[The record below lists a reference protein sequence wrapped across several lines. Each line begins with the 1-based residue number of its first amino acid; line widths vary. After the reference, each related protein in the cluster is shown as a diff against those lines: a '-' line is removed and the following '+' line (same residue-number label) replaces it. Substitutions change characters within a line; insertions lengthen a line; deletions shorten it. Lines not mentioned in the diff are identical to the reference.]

1 MKSEII
7 QKHFPNLSDIQRDQ
21 FEKLLPLY
29 QEWNEKINVISR
41 KDIDQLYE
49 RHVLHSLSIANF
61 IQFKPGSKL
70 LDLGTGGGFPGIP
83 LAILFPE
90 CQFHLVDSTGKK
102 IQVVLEVAK
111 GIGLEN
117 ITAEH
122 QRAEK
127 VKGEYDF
134 VLSRAVAKTK
144 QLFIWTHQKVSKV
157 QKNEMDNGLILL
169 KGGDLKTEMKEFR
182 RPYKQVN
189 LRKYFREEFFET
201 KKIIYVPVN

>member
-1 MKSEII
+1 MQPDII
-7 QKHFPNLSDIQRDQ
+7 FNHFPDLSDVQKDQ
-21 FEKLLPLY
+21 FEKLYPLY

-49 RHVLHSLSIANF
+49 RHVLHSLAIAKF
-61 IQFKPGSKL
+61 IEFKPGSRL

-83 LAILFPE
+83 LAILFPD
-90 CQFHLVDSTGKK
+90 CQFHLVDSIGKK

-117 ITAEH
+117 LTAEH

-127 VKGEYDF
+127 VKGEFDF

-144 QLFIWTHQKVSKV
+144 QLYIWTHQKVSKEN
-157 QKNEMDNGLILL
+157 KNSMDNGLILL